1 MGARRAVCGVGER
14 RTCSASGSEPHV
26 TCGTTPCS
34 CRMSRHAS
42 VGGGGGGGGD
52 EVACR
57 TAAATRRVR
66 SPQRD
71 VRAHVGSQ
79 RTATRIHHLRTSQT
93 GGLSQALGRWLWFTI
108 HTMVPGKTVVLCA
121 LLGGPSATQFRIW
134 WHAIKAIEPK

>member
-42 VGGGGGGGGD
+42 VGGGGGGGGGD

-57 TAAATRRVR
+57 AAAATRRVR
-66 SPQRD
+66 ASTSACEDCGAD
-71 VRAHVGSQ
+71 VRA
-79 RTATRIHHLRTSQT
+79 
-93 GGLSQALGRWLWFTI
+93 LSSHR
-108 HTMVPGKTVVLCA
+108 PRVL
-121 LLGGPSATQFRIW
+121 
-134 WHAIKAIEPK
+134 